1 MSKTKEKS
9 LYKKIILPIIAAFI
23 AAGVGILGV
32 TNFGLGRGLNN
43 HYKNELAK
51 QTEVLIASA
60 NEQKKHLESS
70 MEFFS
75 ARERSPNF
83 CGIQLLLPILL
94 KPPHIRLILPM

>member
-70 MEFFS
+70 MEFFCIG
-75 ARERSPNF
+75 RD
-83 CGIQLLLPILL
+83 LPISAEYSFCY
-94 KPPHIRLILPM
+94 RFC